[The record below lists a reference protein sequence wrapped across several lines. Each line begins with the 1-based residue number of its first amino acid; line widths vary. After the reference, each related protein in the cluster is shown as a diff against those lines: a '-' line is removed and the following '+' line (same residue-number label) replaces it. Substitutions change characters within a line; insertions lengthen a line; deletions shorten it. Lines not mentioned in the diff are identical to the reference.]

1 MYTVLCSME
10 ASYVQLVWSVF
21 GVIPINEIEEMSYHQ
36 FTRWIGDSLLGA
48 YMVTAMTVMINILIA
63 MMSRSFKNIEVLYVS
78 LMTVVRS
85 IKFLILF
92 KVRFPF
98 P

>member
-1 MYTVLCSME
+1 M
-10 ASYVQLVWSVF
+10 QLVWSVF

-92 KVRFPF
+92 KVRFPI